1 MKKEINNYKY
11 YAYGSLM
18 NEIGKKK
25 EVKLKCYRKNTN
37 LMCHGSLPYFLIC
50 KHSLII
56 KFNID

>member
-25 EVKLKCYRKNTN
+25 KEVKLKCYRKNTN
-37 LMCHGSLPYFLIC
+37 LSYGPWKLTLFSHL
-50 KHSLII
+50 
-56 KFNID
+56 